1 MPTSGTQPL
10 VVVYDP
16 ISSIRWDYDHEQ
28 AELDARG
35 VRFELAD
42 TPDRKQELLPLADV
56 VIVSQRLPDE
66 VLASMVNCCG
76 VQCYSVGMDGVNAEL
91 AAEMGIPIS
100 NVPGYCTEEVS
111 DHGIALLMALQR
123 VIMPFATAA
132 AKGSWAIHGRDDF
145 YTIPRICDTTLGVI
159 GVGRIGSRTAEKARG
174 LGMTTIGFDP
184 YADQASLP
192 DVELLELDEML
203 RRSDAVILCAALT
216 NGSKNL
222 IGAAELAHMRPDA
235 VLVNV
240 ARGGLVDEA
249 ALADAL
255 RNGRLRAAAL
265 DVRSPE
271 PPDPETD
278 PLLGLDNV
286 VLTQHVGSVSIA
298 AFRDMHHLAIGHV
311 IRMLEEGGRLAAT
324 TPGGTAS

>member
-1 MPTSGTQPL
+1 MPSPGTRPL

-16 ISSIRWDYDHEQ
+16 ITSIRWDYDHEQ
-28 AELDARG
+28 AELGARD

-42 TPDRKQELLPLADV
+42 TPERKQELLPQADV

-66 VLASMVNCCG
+66 DLATMTNCCG
-76 VQCYSVGMDGVNAEL
+76 IQCYSVGMDGVNAEL
-91 AAEMGIPIS
+91 AAEMGITIS

-111 DHGIALLMALQR
+111 DHGIALLMALHR
-123 VIMPFATAA
+123 VIVPFATAA
-132 AKGSWAIHGRDDF
+132 ASGSWAIHERDDF
-145 YTIPRICDTTLGVI
+145 YTIRRICDTTLGVI
-159 GVGRIGSRTAEKARG
+159 GVGRIGRRTAEKARG

-192 DVELLELDEML
+192 EVELFGLDEVL

-222 IGAAELAHMRPDA
+222 IGEAELAHMRPDA
-235 VLVNV
+235 LLVNV
-240 ARGGLVDEA
+240 ARGGLVDET

-255 RNGRLRAAAL
+255 RNGRLRGAAL

-286 VLTQHVGSVSIA
+286 VLTQHVGSVSIE
-298 AFRDMHHLAIGHV
+298 AFRDMHRLAIGHV
-311 IRMLEEGGRLAAT
+311 IRMLEEDGRLAT
-324 TPGGTAS
+324 ND